1 MSTRLSIS
9 FAALCVV
16 LSGCGGGAGLTA
28 IMSGD
33 ACQNTPA
40 CGGAIVGSWSIAS
53 TCLGVDVS
61 SFTADCPA
69 STAYAN
75 GYQITGTITYDA
87 DMTFTL
93 MSTMSGSVVA
103 RYPAACLTPPDGVAV
118 TCDQLGP
125 ALLATGKYAS
135 VDCLPDGTAC
145 DCTVGTTPQTFT
157 GTGTYSTTD
166 GVLLA
171 GTADE
176 SDYCVKGDGTAAL
189 GTHPGSP
196 VMGHSGLT
204 AGSLTL
210 TRQP

>member
-1 MSTRLSIS
+1 MKTWLSVS
-9 FAALCVV
+9 CAV
-16 LSGCGGGAGLTA
+16 LSLVLSSCGGGGGLSPGTPG
-28 IMSGD
+28 S
-33 ACQNTPA
+33 CQNAPA
-40 CGGAIVGSWSIAS
+40 CGGDIVGSWSIAS

-61 SFTADCPA
+61 SFTADCPS

-75 GYQITGTITYDA
+75 GYQITGMITYDA

-103 RYPAACLTPPDGVAV
+103 RYPAACLTPADGVAV
-118 TCDQLGP
+118 TCDQLGT

-135 VDCLPDGTAC
+135 VDCLANGTAC

-157 GTGTYSTTD
+157 ATGTYSITA

-196 VMGHSGLT
+196 IMGHPGLI